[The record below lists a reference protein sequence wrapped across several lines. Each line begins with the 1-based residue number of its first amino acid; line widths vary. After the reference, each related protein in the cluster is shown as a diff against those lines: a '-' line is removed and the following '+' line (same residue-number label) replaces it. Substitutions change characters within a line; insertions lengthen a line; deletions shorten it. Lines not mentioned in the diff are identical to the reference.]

1 MITPKDIENKMFKVS
16 FRGYNTEEVDDFLQE
31 ICDSYLEIYI
41 ENKKMREQI
50 SDARDETTPLAYTKM
65 ADRDDGRVK
74 EAEEALKEAKYAIEK
89 TESAAREVVDK
100 VSKKLDENAKKLLD
114 MHSELLAYKKEVAS
128 YLASKDDV
136 VTEKLTPPCEDTEK
150 LPCTEPGAEA
160 K

>member
-41 ENKKMREQI
+41 ENKKLREQI
-50 SDARDETTPLAYTKM
+50 LVARDETRPIAYTKV
-65 ADRDDGRVK
+65 ADREVEREK
-74 EAEEALKEAKYAIEK
+74 EAEEALKEAKCAIEK
-89 TESAAREVVDK
+89 AENASRDVVDK
-100 VSKKLDENAKKLLD
+100 ISKKLDENAQKLLD
-114 MHSELLAYKKEVAS
+114 MHSELLAYKKEVTS

-136 VTEKLTPPCEDTEK
+136 VTEKLTPSCEDTERI
-150 LPCTEPGAEA
+150 PCTEPGVDT

>member
-16 FRGYNTEEVDDFLQE
+16 FRGYNIDEVDDFLQE

-41 ENKKMREQI
+41 ENKKLREQMM
-50 SDARDETTPLAYTKM
+50 AVRDETRPLAYAKM
-65 ADRDDGRVK
+65 ADGQDERKK
-74 EAEEALKEAKYAIEK
+74 ETEEALREAKYAIEK

-100 VSKKLDENAKKLLD
+100 ISRKLDENAQRLLD
-114 MHSELLAYKKEVAS
+114 MHSELLKYKEEVTS
-128 YLASKDDV
+128 YMALKDDV

-150 LPCTEPGAEA
+150 MPSIEPEAEL